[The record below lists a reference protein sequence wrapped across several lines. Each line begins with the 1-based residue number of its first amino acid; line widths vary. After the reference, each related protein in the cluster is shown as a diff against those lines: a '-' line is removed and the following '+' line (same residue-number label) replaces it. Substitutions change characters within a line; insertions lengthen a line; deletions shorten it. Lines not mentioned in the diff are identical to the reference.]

1 MRPSA
6 GAFSVR
12 RADVLARVFRTEVG
26 DPGTLEPTRLTYNLT
41 PFAGK
46 TVRLRFAQVD
56 NMGNFWASVDQV
68 KVSSQSK

>member
-1 MRPSA
+1 MRPSV